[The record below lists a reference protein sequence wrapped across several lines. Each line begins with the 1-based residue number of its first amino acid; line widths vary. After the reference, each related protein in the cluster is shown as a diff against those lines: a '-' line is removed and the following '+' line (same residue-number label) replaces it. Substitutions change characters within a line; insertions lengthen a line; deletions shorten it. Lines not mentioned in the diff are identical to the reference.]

1 VAYAVHHL
9 THEPGE
15 YRSHLEQ
22 QIADELALHGI
33 DATYELPVEW
43 PPGVNPPYLP
53 DFYIHPEQ
61 VAFNALS
68 PDPLSLP
75 RWIEA
80 KPQPMIEHLR
90 DRLGVT
96 RRFGAFFDG
105 TVDVPDV
112 DAAMLRDKYEMSELW
127 KPKRLA
133 EIMGEPVWVV
143 GIVGATNR
151 LSATM
156 LPDRIL
162 FHRDNWFVNWPGY
175 KRRMEREEAR
185 QRAEIERA
193 AWQERRDE
201 YERQYEAQRAQQERD
216 RAAQADAQWGIV
228 RSHPI
233 VGSNKFDKACFRCGV
248 VVGLMCGNLRKVS
261 QQGGGHVWVTTCH
274 DCERRD

>member
-22 QIADELALHGI
+22 QIADELAAHSI
-33 DATYELPVEW
+33 DVSYELPVEW
-43 PPGVNPPYLP
+43 PAGVRAPGYVP
-53 DFYIHPEQ
+53 DFYVHPVQ
-61 VAFNALS
+61 TVFDALG
-68 PDPLSLP
+68 PDPLPLP
-75 RWIEA
+75 RWIEG
-80 KPQPMIEHLR
+80 KPSQMMYALR
-90 DRLGVT
+90 DDLGVT
-96 RRFGAFFDG
+96 RQHGAYFAG
-105 TVDVPDV
+105 TIDVPEV
-112 DAAMLRDKYEMSELW
+112 DAAMLWKRDHRELF

-143 GIVGATNR
+143 GGVGGKDQ
-151 LSATM
+151 LSMTM

-175 KRRMEREEAR
+175 KRRIEREESR